1 MRFPTK
7 FSLKQFTSESID
19 RVAEGLPALDYSTM
33 HKSGLQSKLCGKTH
47 KPKGSSESDH
57 HRKPDHLHVED
68 LEIFNLYGFVIHE
81 GNQSRKGH
89 YNCVVKGLD
98 D

>member
-7 FSLKQFTSESID
+7 FSLKQFTSESVD
-19 RVAEGLPALDYSTM
+19 RVAEGLPALDYTTM
-33 HKSGLQSKLCGKTH
+33 NRSGLKNKLCVKSH
-47 KPKGSSESDH
+47 K
-57 HRKPDHLHVED
+57 HRANNELNNPQKPDHLHVED

-81 GNQSRKGH
+81 GERTRKGH
-89 YNCVVKGLD
+89 YTCVVKGLD